1 MASEK
6 YQIHHPGR
14 QIRIEREKMGVSL
27 RKLHELAKDRFG
39 ENVRFNPS
47 SISKWE
53 NEETSP
59 RPEAISQLAEI
70 FDCGRVY
77 LMTGLVT
84 ASEETYQLAKELMS
98 LDKEAFE
105 IIRQMIDK
113 LKIKPQSEVS
123 DK

>member
-14 QIRIEREKMGVSL
+14 QIRIEREKMGISL
-27 RKLHELAKDRFG
+27 RKLHELAKQRYGDD
-39 ENVRFNPS
+39 VRFNPS

-59 RPEAISQLAEI
+59 RPEAITQLAEI

-77 LMTGLVT
+77 LMTGLVA

-98 LDKEAFE
+98 LDSESFE
-105 IIRQMIDK
+105 IIKQMINEF
-113 LKIKPQSEVS
+113 KIKPKHQDSGT
-123 DK
+123 

>member
-27 RKLHELAKDRFG
+27 RKLHELAKQRYGDD
-39 ENVRFNPS
+39 VRFNPS

-59 RPEAISQLAEI
+59 RPEAITQLAEI
-70 FDCGRVY
+70 FECGRVY

-84 ASEETYQLAKELMS
+84 TTEETYQLAKELMS

-113 LKIKPQSEVS
+113 FKIKPQSEVS
-123 DK
+123 DE